1 MVQRTFEGTTPS
13 ADTLAVFEGSQW
25 AGHPICRPAGGKS
38 PSVRAR
44 VPRLHLGHQGH
55 CLPFDRGQETT
66 NPCSAGDE
74 HLTTGSSHR
83 PEDPPGTA
91 PHSWKQLSE
100 KPPCAAELWWA
111 WQELR
116 GQPACQP
123 FPWPPFESAVLDD
136 KPWSLNLVTIPCP
149 QA

>member
-13 ADTLAVFEGSQW
+13 ADTLAFLEGSQW

-38 PSVRAR
+38 PGVWAR

-55 CLPFDRGQETT
+55 CLPFDRARRRRTPALLGMNILQQVLPASQKT
-66 NPCSAGDE
+66 PQG
-74 HLTTGSSHR
+74 L
-83 PEDPPGTA
+83 PLP
-91 PHSWKQLSE
+91 SWKQLSE
-100 KPPCAAELWWA
+100 EPPCAAELWWA

-123 FPWPPFESAVLDD
+123 FPWPQFESVVPDD
-136 KPWSLNLVTIPCP
+136 KPWLLSPVTIPCP